1 MLIDIQTMLFGFSAL
16 SRCLQRMSAGLS
28 SSAITR
34 KPATTNLKHPNSPH
48 HGYHLP
54 MSTEDKKIAAEPALD
69 AALAALERGECI
81 GLPTETVYGL
91 AADALNRQAVKRIFA
106 LKGRPADHPVIVHL
120 PDAGSLTRYAREV
133 PPAALCLA
141 NAFWPG
147 PLTLILKRHRDVP
160 DEITGGQ
167 DTVGIRVP
175 AHPLAQQLLQRFGR
189 GLAAPS
195 ANRFGRISP
204 TTAAH
209 VRAEFGDQLPV
220 VLDGGPC
227 AIGIESTIVDLSG
240 SAPRVLRPG
249 MISVEQIAVALEA
262 LGTPVIGP
270 GALAAGTSGIR
281 APGMLEKHYA
291 PRTPMQLL
299 NRADFAPPSPH
310 RCVLAVGSLPEGH
323 SGLALPT
330 EPVGYAREL
339 YAALRTL
346 DESGASR
353 ILVERPPNQP
363 EWQAIHDR
371 LGRAAAGS
379 N

>member
-1 MLIDIQTMLFGFSAL
+1 M
-16 SRCLQRMSAGLS
+16 
-28 SSAITR
+28 
-34 KPATTNLKHPNSPH
+34 K
-48 HGYHLP
+48 
-54 MSTEDKKIAAEPALD
+54 TEDQSAALD

-91 AADALNRQAVKRIFA
+91 AADALNRQAVQRIFA

-120 PDAGSLTRYAREV
+120 PDAGALTRYAREV
-133 PPAALCLA
+133 PPAALRLA

-147 PLTLILKRHRDVP
+147 PLTLILKRHPQVP

-175 AHPLAQQLLQRFGR
+175 AHPLAQPLLQRFGR

-204 TTAAH
+204 TTAVH
-209 VRAEFGDQLPV
+209 VRAEFGDQVPV

-249 MISVEQIAVALEA
+249 MISTEQVAEALAA

-270 GALAAGTSGIR
+270 GAGMSGSGDIR
-281 APGMLEKHYA
+281 APGLLEKHYA
-291 PRTPMQLL
+291 PRTPMQLMQ
-299 NRADFAPPSPH
+299 RAQFGPPSAH
-310 RCVLAVGSLPEGH
+310 RCVLAIGQLPDGYI
-323 SGLALPT
+323 GLALPA
-330 EPVGYAREL
+330 EPAGYAHEL
-339 YAALRTL
+339 YAALRQL
-346 DESGASR
+346 DESGCSQ
-353 ILVERPPNQP
+353 ILAELPPHGP

-371 LGRAAAGS
+371 LSRAAAGS
-379 N
+379 SSSAPVRA